1 MNPALKLY
9 GREYCGLCLTMR
21 DQLQPLAARHGFA
34 VEWVDIDDND
44 ALEALYGELVPVLAD
59 ADGGE
64 ICHYH
69 LDLQA
74 LDDWLAKIR

>member
-1 MNPALKLY
+1 MTPTLMLY

-21 DQLQPLAARHGFA
+21 EQLLPLASDHGF
-34 VEWVDIDDND
+34 VLQWVDIDDDD
-44 ALEALYGELVPVLAD
+44 ALEALYGELVPVLATIN
-59 ADGGE
+59 GEE

-69 LDLQA
+69 LDAQA

>member
-1 MNPALKLY
+1 
-9 GREYCGLCLTMR
+9 MR